1 MGITLPADQNEH
13 PVIGPEHQLPPPTD
27 AAPPR
32 RSTAVRVIMWVVILL
47 VFGLGFWLVLRHQAD
62 TTAKAPRGGGGP
74 VTVTTVTAQKGDI
87 GVYLDAIGTV
97 TPVYTSS
104 ITSQVNGIVT
114 AVHYKEGQIVHKGD
128 LLIDIDSRPYRA
140 TLMQAQGTLE
150 RDENLL
156 AQAKM
161 DLERYH
167 EAWDRRAIPKQTLDD
182 QEKIVLQNQGTV
194 RLDQG
199 TVQYDEV
206 QVSYCH
212 IVAPITGKVGLRLVD
227 PGNVV
232 QSSGTTTLVVIT
244 QMSPITVIFTIP
256 EDSLGP
262 VQDRL
267 RNNAVLTVDAF
278 DRTGQQKIASGKL
291 LTLDNQIDTTTGT
304 VKARASFENKDAA
317 LFPNQFVNVRL
328 LVNTLHDATLIPGSA
343 IQHNGQTA
351 FVYVL
356 QDNTAHMRT
365 IKPGVTDG
373 GTTQVTGVS
382 SEDVLANS
390 SFDKLQDNAKV
401 VIASN
406 PPAGNAP
413 GAPATRGNGSGG
425 RNAATPPNGSTPG
438 NAAAPG
444 STSAPG
450 NTNSQG
456 STPH

>member
-1 MGITLPADQNEH
+1 
-13 PVIGPEHQLPPPTD
+13 
-27 AAPPR
+27 
-32 RSTAVRVIMWVVILL
+32 MWVVILL
-47 VFGLGFWLVLRHQAD
+47 VFGVGFWLVLRHQAE
-62 TTAKAPRGGGGP
+62 TTAKAPRSGSGP

-114 AVHYKEGQIVHKGD
+114 EVHYREGQIVHKGD
-128 LLIDIDSRPYRA
+128 PLIDIDSRPYRA

-150 RDENLL
+150 RDENVL

-161 DLERYH
+161 DLQRYN
-167 EAWDRRAIPKQTLDD
+167 EAWNRRAIPKQQLDD

-194 RLDQG
+194 KLDEG
-199 TVQYDEV
+199 TVQFDQV

-262 VQDRL
+262 VQERL
-267 RNNAVLTVDAF
+267 RSKAVLTADAL
-278 DRTGQQKIASGKL
+278 DRGGQQKIATGKL

-351 FVYVL
+351 FVYLL

-373 GTTQVTGVS
+373 GTTQVAGLS
-382 SEDVLANS
+382 PGDVLANS
-390 SFDKLQDNAKV
+390 SFDKLQDNSKV

-406 PPAGNAP
+406 PSAPGNAP
-413 GAPATRGNGSGG
+413 GGPTTRGTGSGG
-425 RNAATPPNGSTPG
+425 RNGAAPESAPGNPSGPG
-438 NAAAPG
+438 NAAPPG
-444 STSAPG
+444 STSNPG
-450 NTNSQG
+450 NANSQG
-456 STPH
+456 SAPH

>member
-1 MGITLPADQNEH
+1 
-13 PVIGPEHQLPPPTD
+13 
-27 AAPPR
+27 
-32 RSTAVRVIMWVVILL
+32 MWVVILL

-128 LLIDIDSRPYRA
+128 PLIDIDSRPYRA

-161 DLERYH
+161 DLDRYH

-199 TVQYDEV
+199 TVRYDEV

-278 DRTGQQKIASGKL
+278 DRTGQQKIVSGKL

-382 SEDVLANS
+382 PEDVLANS